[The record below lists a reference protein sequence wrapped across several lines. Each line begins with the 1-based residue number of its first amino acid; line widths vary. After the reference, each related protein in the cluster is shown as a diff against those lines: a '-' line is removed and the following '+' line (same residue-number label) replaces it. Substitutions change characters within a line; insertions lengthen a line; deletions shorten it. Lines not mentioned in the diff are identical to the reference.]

1 MCSLAQG
8 QQLGPGRWREEGEK
22 WKVSGNGLE
31 KRQQDLLIDLMWKK
45 ERDGRN
51 VSPFI
56 TFHQEPRTS
65 YNFQEPVKNEN
76 VGSVSVGPMDGTG
89 HRPVNPTLGE
99 PEPTPLAPPGL
110 SSFEE

>member
-1 MCSLAQG
+1 MG
-8 QQLGPGRWREEGEK
+8 WR
-22 WKVSGNGLE
+22 

-51 VSPFI
+51 VSPLI
-56 TFHQEPRTS
+56 TFHREPRAS
-65 YNFQEPVKNEN
+65 YNLQESVKNEN

-89 HRPVNPTLGE
+89 HRSVKPTLGE

>member
-1 MCSLAQG
+1 MAQG
-8 QQLGPGRWREEGEK
+8 QQLGPGKGSGKRESNGRCQEMGWR
-22 WKVSGNGLE
+22 

-51 VSPFI
+51 VSPLI
-56 TFHQEPRTS
+56 TFHREPRAS
-65 YNFQEPVKNEN
+65 YNLQESVKNEN

-89 HRPVNPTLGE
+89 HRSVKPTLGE